1 MRKYLAIAAVTLSAL
16 ATNAYAIGEARISGK
31 VIDAQGQPL
40 ADVQISISAATKAKN
55 FSTKTTTN
63 KKGQFS
69 AFLLDGTIQYKF
81 VFAKEGF
88 ASYEETMKLKLVPE
102 KNEKTVTL
110 NSGTAATTVTEVTVP
125 AAKAKPDPG
134 VVAYNE
140 GVTLANEGKVAEAI
154 VKMEAAVAAKPDLS
168 QAHSV
173 LAKLYLREKKYS
185 KAIESANKAIAI
197 NDDGSLNAVL
207 AEAYEKSG
215 DKTKAAEYKKKAPA
229 NPASLFNDAAKLINS
244 GKDAEAEALLKQAV
258 GAEEKFAPAHYE
270 LGMIYVRS
278 GKNSEAKK
286 HLQKYLDLEPNGK
299 DAATAKEML
308 NYVK

>member
-1 MRKYLAIAAVTLSAL
+1 MRKYLAIAALTISAL

-31 VIDAQGQPL
+31 VVDAQGQPL

-88 ASYEETMKLKLVPE
+88 ATYEETMKLKLVPE

-110 NSGTAATTVTEVTVP
+110 NSGSATGTVTEVTVP
-125 AAKAKPDPG
+125 AAAAKPDPG

-140 GVTLANEGKVAEAI
+140 GVTLVNEGKVAEAI
-154 VKMEAAVAAKPDLS
+154 QKFETAVATKPELS
-168 QAHSV
+168 QAHAI
-173 LAKLYLREKKYS
+173 LAKLYVREKKYA
-185 KAIESANKAIAI
+185 KAIESANKALAI
-197 NDDGSLNAVL
+197 NDDGSLNGVL

-215 DKTKAAEYKKKAPA
+215 DKVKAAEYKKKAPA
-229 NPASLFNDAAKLINS
+229 NPSSLFNEAARLINS
-244 GKDAEAEALLKQAV
+244 GKDADAEALLKQAV
-258 GAEEKFAPAHYE
+258 VADEKFAPAHYE
-270 LGMIYVRS
+270 LGMIYVRA
-278 GKNSEAKK
+278 GKNSDARK
-286 HLQKYLDLEPNGK
+286 HLQKYLEIEPNGK